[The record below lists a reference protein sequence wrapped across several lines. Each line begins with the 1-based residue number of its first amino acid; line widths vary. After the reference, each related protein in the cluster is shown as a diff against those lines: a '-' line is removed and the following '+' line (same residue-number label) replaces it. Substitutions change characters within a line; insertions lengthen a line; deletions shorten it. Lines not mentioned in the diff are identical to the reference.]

1 MKQYGEGVRLYDDD
15 YWGRVKESYRVYHPK
30 SIFYSDE
37 KILSMAQELRE
48 YRQTGKTSRSNEEL
62 WNLHYICKGNLHPE
76 TGQPV
81 NRLFRW
87 SNFVVTNIPLIM
99 GISVLPPTTFNQI
112 FFQSLNQSYNFGNN
126 VSNASSSN
134 QKSTNELVISYVAAI
149 SSAVAGSAGLRNF
162 LLKKNFQGPVGKGLV
177 ALTPLFGIVFASS
190 VNLTF
195 SRSKELING
204 IPITHPRTGEKMEN
218 AVSRRAARQAFLDS
232 WIIRMLIP
240 IPLVLLPM
248 ASTKWAARHLK
259 FYQRA
264 VPKFFFDA
272 SVVGFALWGSLI
284 FVISGFSNDGYR
296 KLGDFEPHVKEAL
309 KEFPDDTLIKFSKGL

>member
-1 MKQYGEGVRLYDDD
+1 MKQYGEGVKLYDDD

-37 KILSMAQELRE
+37 KILSMAKELRE
-48 YRQTGKTSRSNEEL
+48 YRESGKTARSNSEL
-62 WNLHYICKGNLHPE
+62 WNMHYICKGNLHPE

-134 QKSTNELVISYVAAI
+134 QKSTNELAISYVAAI
-149 SSAVAGSAGLRNF
+149 TSAVAGSAGLRSF
-162 LLKKNFQGPVGKGLV
+162 LLKRNFQGPVGRSLV

-195 SRSKELING
+195 SRSKELLNG
-204 IPITHPRTGEKMEN
+204 IPVNHPKTDLKIEGL
-218 AVSRRAARQAFLDS
+218 VSRRAARQAFLDS
-232 WIIRMLIP
+232 WMIRMLIP

-248 ASTKWAARHLK
+248 FTQRWASRHLK
-259 FYQRA
+259 VYQRT
-264 VPKFFFDA
+264 VPKFFIDA
-272 SVVGFALWGSLI
+272 SVVAFSLWGSLI

-296 KLGDFEPHVKEAL
+296 KLGDFEPHVKAAL
-309 KEFPDDTLIKFSKGL
+309 KEFPEDTLIKFSKGL